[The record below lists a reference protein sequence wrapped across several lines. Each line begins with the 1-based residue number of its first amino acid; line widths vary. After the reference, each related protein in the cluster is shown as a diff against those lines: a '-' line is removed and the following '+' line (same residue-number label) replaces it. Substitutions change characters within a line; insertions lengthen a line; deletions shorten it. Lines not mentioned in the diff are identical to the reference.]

1 MDDIQDSLHFQQ
13 LCARI
18 AAGDAGA
25 RDELMHKMQQR
36 LEFLA
41 RKMLKG
47 FPKVRR
53 WEETCDIVQ
62 SASIR
67 LLRALEEVQPV
78 TQRALYGLAA
88 EQIRRVLLDL
98 ARHYQGPQGMGFN
111 HASVAV
117 TQDKFGANSTPRELD
132 PPAPETAHTDLDRWT
147 AFHRAIERLPA
158 EEREVVSLTYYHG
171 WTQLQIAEIIQV
183 SERTVRRYW
192 QSACLTLFDLLGGEL
207 PAE

>member
-1 MDDIQDSLHFQQ
+1 MEDRQDSLRFQQ

-18 AAGDAGA
+18 AAGDSHA
-25 RDELMHKMQQR
+25 RDELLHQMQQR

-67 LLRALEEVQPV
+67 LLRALEEVQPT
-78 TQRALYGLAA
+78 TQRSLYGLAA

-111 HASVAV
+111 HASVAAMP
-117 TQDKFGANSTPRELD
+117 DNFGANSEPQVLD
-132 PPAPETAHTDLDRWT
+132 PTAPETSFTDLDRWT
-147 AFHRAIERLPA
+147 AFHCAIEKLPA
-158 EEREVVSLTYYHG
+158 EQREVVSLTYYHG
-171 WTQLQIAEIIQV
+171 WTQVQIAEIIQV
-183 SERTVRRYW
+183 SERTVRRHW
-192 QSACLTLFDLLGGEL
+192 QSACLSLNNLLGGEI
-207 PAE
+207 PTE